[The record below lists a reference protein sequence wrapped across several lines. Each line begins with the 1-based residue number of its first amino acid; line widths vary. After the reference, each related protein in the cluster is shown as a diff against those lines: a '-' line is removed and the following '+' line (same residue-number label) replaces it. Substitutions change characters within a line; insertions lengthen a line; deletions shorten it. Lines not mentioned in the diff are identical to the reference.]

1 MNHLHITDAEIEEA
15 RGWISE
21 CDWSDV
27 DDVDD
32 LSVSEILRGIANNY
46 DGGWAGFL
54 ADGVLCVDNWLWA
67 GAR

>member
-1 MNHLHITDAEIEEA
+1 MNQLHITDAEIEEA
-15 RGWISE
+15 RSWISE
-21 CDWSDV
+21 CEWSDV

-54 ADGVLCVDNWLWA
+54 ADGVLCVDNWLWSVS
-67 GAR
+67 R